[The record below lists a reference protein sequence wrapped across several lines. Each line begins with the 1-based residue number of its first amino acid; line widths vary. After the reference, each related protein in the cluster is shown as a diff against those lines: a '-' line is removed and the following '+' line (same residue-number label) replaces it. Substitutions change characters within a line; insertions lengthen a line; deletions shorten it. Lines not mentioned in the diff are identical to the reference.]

1 MPQAFAAE
9 EKWMYFGVTQFFAVY
24 GAETES
30 GFMKSINVKADWDA
44 DASVWVATSEDVPG
58 LVTEAATAE
67 ELMNKL
73 QIMIPE
79 LLRANGLI
87 QDYDKI
93 DIPLHLLYERSEI
106 ITSQSY

>member
-1 MPQAFAAE
+1 LPQAFAAE
-9 EKWMYFGVTQFFAVY
+9 EKWMFFGATPFFAVY
-24 GAETES
+24 GAEAES

-44 DASVWVATSEDVPG
+44 EAGVWVATSDDVPG

-67 ELMNKL
+67 ELMKKL

-87 QDYDKI
+87 QDYDRI

-106 ITSQSY
+106 IKSQNY